1 MASLSRDAWL
11 DAAYDVF
18 NRSGLPA
25 VRVEPLAKSIGAT
38 KGSFYWHFVN
48 RAALIDAIMDRWEQ
62 LETDNIIVLAE
73 QVATPLERLETVYTL
88 VGERMMLRGGER
100 TLYSEAES
108 EGVSA
113 VVARVTG
120 RRIDYVASILNDLG
134 FRDAQERAAV
144 AVSAAIGLQQ
154 LVAGGWHSLGHR
166 GITDALLRM
175 SLAS

>member
-11 DAAYDVF
+11 DAAYASF
-18 NRSGLPA
+18 NERGLPA
-25 VRVEPLAKSIGAT
+25 VKVEPIAKMIGAT
-38 KGSFYWHFVN
+38 KGSFYWHFSN
-48 RAALIDAIMDRWEQ
+48 RAALVEAVMQRWEQ
-62 LETDNIIVLAE
+62 LETDSIIALAE
-73 QVATPLERLETVYTL
+73 QVDSPRERLETVYSL
-88 VGERMMLRGGER
+88 IGQRMMERGGER

-108 EGVSA
+108 EGVSD

-120 RRIDYVASILNDLG
+120 RRIGYVASILTDLG
-134 FRDAQERAAV
+134 FEDAQERAAV

-175 SLAS
+175 SLAP